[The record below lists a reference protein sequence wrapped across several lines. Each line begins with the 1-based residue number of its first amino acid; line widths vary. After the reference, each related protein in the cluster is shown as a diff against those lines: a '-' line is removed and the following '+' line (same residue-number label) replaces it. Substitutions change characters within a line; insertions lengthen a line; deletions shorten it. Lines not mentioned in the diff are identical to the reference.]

1 MFTCIYRVWQ
11 VPHKTR
17 GASAAAARAAERV
30 AMEEQ
35 RRNQSYQLLSDSEE
49 EEVVPAKVSIQGLE
63 REGSGRLR
71 TKIPAQSTSRL
82 ILTL

>member
-1 MFTCIYRVWQ
+1 MYGILCVCCIYRVWQ

-49 EEVVPAKVSIQGLE
+49 EEVVPAKVSVQGRIQGSLL
-63 REGSGRLR
+63 GR
-71 TKIPAQSTSRL
+71 
-82 ILTL
+82 